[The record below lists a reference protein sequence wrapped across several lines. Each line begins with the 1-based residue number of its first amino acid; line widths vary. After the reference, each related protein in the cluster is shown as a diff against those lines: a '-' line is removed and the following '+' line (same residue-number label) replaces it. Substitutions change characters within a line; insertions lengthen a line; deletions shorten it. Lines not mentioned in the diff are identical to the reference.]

1 VAISSEYVPV
11 KVSGDGVT
19 AEFSFPFRI
28 FEASD
33 LTVLILNKTTDEV
46 LFTRVLGTHYTVE
59 INRVTEGG
67 AITFGGSF
75 IPTSE
80 QNVFIASEIP
90 NTQPTS
96 YILGGK
102 LAEKSFEAMGD
113 RLLRLIQQVLRKVDR
128 SVKLPETDLGDAPV
142 LPAAESGK
150 AIGWD
155 GAGGLTNMTLD
166 PGTALSAASQA
177 DAEAGTDNVG
187 YMTALRTKQAIDANT
202 PEIASQADAE
212 AGVNNT
218 KFMTPLRTKQAIDE
232 NEVVP
237 AFENALLHVRDEK
250 TANTNGGTFTS
261 GDWRTRTLNTV
272 KTNQITGASLGSDQ
286 ITLPAG
292 TYDIYALAPG
302 ALCQAHKAKLRNVSD
317 SADAILGQ
325 STGAGSS
332 GGKTQTN
339 SVVSGR
345 FTIAA
350 EKVFELQHRC
360 ETTRN
365 DDGFGQKS
373 NFSVIEVYAEVKI
386 WKVA

>member
-1 VAISSEYVPV
+1 
-11 KVSGDGVT
+11 
-19 AEFSFPFRI
+19 
-28 FEASD
+28 

-232 NEVVP
+232 NQTEAASAAEVKTGTEAAKYVAP
-237 AFENALLHVRDEK
+237 STVIAHEGVVKGWIVFNGTGTIAISESYNVSGITDNGTGDYTVVWDVDFA
-250 TANTNGGTFTS
+250 TANYS
-261 GDWRTRTLNTV
+261 
-272 KTNQITGASLGSDQ
+272 
-286 ITLPAG
+286 
-292 TYDIYALAPG
+292 
-302 ALCQAHKAKLRNVSD
+302 VS
-317 SADAILGQ
+317 
-325 STGAGSS
+325 GSS
-332 GGKTQTN
+332 GITAPHYLGIAI
-339 SVVSGR
+339 R
-345 FTIAA
+345 EIAA
-350 EKVFELQHRC
+350 GS
-360 ETTRN
+360 TRIWVQRYDN
-365 DDGFGQKS
+365 GGITDAGYV
-373 NFSVIEVYAEVKI
+373 SVQAIGDR
-386 WKVA
+386 